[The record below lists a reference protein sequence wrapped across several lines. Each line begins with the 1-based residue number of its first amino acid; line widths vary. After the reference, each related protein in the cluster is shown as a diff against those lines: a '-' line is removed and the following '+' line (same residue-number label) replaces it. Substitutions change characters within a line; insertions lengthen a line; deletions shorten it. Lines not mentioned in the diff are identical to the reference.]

1 MAWDNKTSMKD
12 GFLAF
17 LVKDNDGKVDLD
29 TSVAR
34 FRAYAVKYLAG
45 QAADEELVAKCLH
58 SLFDQYRG
66 ANLNLD
72 FIKSQTVALMKA
84 EVPELGDPS
93 LYLRLCAR
101 VEEYLHEN
109 TNRPAVEAK
118 GDKPAVEAVVGKA
131 FNSKRGKSAGF
142 TRVSDQAAP

>member
-1 MAWDNKTSMKD
+1 MAWDNKATLKD

-17 LVKDNDGKVDLD
+17 LVKDSAGKVDLD

-45 QAADEELVAKCLH
+45 QESNEELVNKCLH
-58 SLFDQYRG
+58 ALFDQYRG
-66 ANLNLD
+66 ANLNLK
-72 FIKSQTVALMKA
+72 FIKSQTVSLMIR
-84 EVPELGDPS
+84 EVPEMNDPT
-93 LYLRLCAR
+93 LYVRLCGR
-101 VEEYLHEN
+101 VEDYLHDN

-118 GDKPAVEAVVGKA
+118 GDKPAVKAVVGKA

-142 TRVSDQAAP
+142 TRVSDQA